1 MWVEAGTVFTLLHVV
16 GSNNSLLPWYADD
29 TTGTKMDDPV
39 RRVAEEVARTA
50 ANLDWLDRSFA
61 EASRDG
67 AAAVVIVMQA
77 DMWDGTPLNGFDST
91 VQKIAASTLA
101 FNKPVLLL
109 EGDSHVFKVDNPL
122 AAGDA
127 VHGVT
132 TPVPNLTRVVVQ
144 GSTTAPLS
152 EWVRL
157 HVDPAATPPF
167 SWTRNPR

>member
-1 MWVEAGTVFTLLHVV
+1 V
-16 GSNNSLLPWYADD
+16 
-29 TTGTKMDDPV
+29 
-39 RRVAEEVARTA
+39 
-50 ANLDWLDRSFA
+50 
-61 EASRDG
+61 
-67 AAAVVIVMQA
+67 AVVIIMQA

-91 VQKIAASTLA
+91 VQKIASSTLA

-109 EGDSHVFKVDNPL
+109 EGDSHIFKTDNPL
-122 AAGDA
+122 AMGDP

-144 GSTTAPLS
+144 GSTTAVLS

-157 HVDPAATPPF
+157 HIDPAATPPF